1 MTENSSFIDVSLPSL
16 AKKPRQIFVA
26 YSYRLY
32 DKRDY
37 RRCFTEIGKAFEVE
51 FVFADERI
59 SSLHILQKIASYIRE
74 SQFGIYDITG
84 WNPNVTLELGLA
96 LGMGEKVFIALNP
109 DKTELDDVPS
119 DLKGVDRLQYSSF
132 ADLED
137 ELERLLSQAMPP
149 PRDPQAEDFMMQL
162 QNRVV
167 DTVNKSP
174 GMAISTIA
182 KAIGVKVELA
192 RLAARNELD
201 NRLRT
206 EGYTRGTKY
215 FPVDSADGSS
225 D

>member
-1 MTENSSFIDVSLPSL
+1 MTEQESFIDVSLPSL
-16 AKKPRQIFVA
+16 TKKPRQIFVA

-32 DKRDY
+32 DERDY
-37 RRCFTEIGKAFEVE
+37 RRCFTTIGKAFQIE

-59 SSLHILQKIASYIRE
+59 SSLHILQKIANYIRE

-109 DKTELDDVPS
+109 DETELNDVPS

-137 ELERLLSQAMPP
+137 ELERLVSQAMPP
-149 PRDPQAEDFMMQL
+149 PRDPEAENFLLRL
-162 QNRVV
+162 QDRVV
-167 DTVNKSP
+167 ETVNKSP
-174 GMAISTIA
+174 GISVSTIA
-182 KAIGVKVELA
+182 KAVGVNIDLA

-201 NRLRT
+201 IRLRT

-215 FPVDSADGSS
+215 FPIDSTDSLRG
-225 D
+225 

>member
-1 MTENSSFIDVSLPSL
+1 LTEQKSFIDVSLPSL
-16 AKKPRQIFVA
+16 TKKPRQVFVA
-26 YSYRLY
+26 YSYRHY

-37 RRCFTEIGKAFEVE
+37 RRCFNTVGKAFEVE

-59 SSLHILQKIASYIRE
+59 SSLHILQKIANYIRE
-74 SQFGIYDITG
+74 AQFSRYDITD

-109 DKTELDDVPS
+109 AETDLDDVPS

-137 ELERLLSQAMPP
+137 ELERLISQAMPP
-149 PRDPQAEDFMMQL
+149 PSDPEAEDFMLQP

-167 DTVNKSP
+167 ETVSKSP
-174 GMAISTIA
+174 GMGVSTIA
-182 KAIGVKVELA
+182 KAVGVNLELA

-206 EGYTRGTKY
+206 EGYTHGTKY
-215 FPVDSADGSS
+215 FPIDDT

>member
-1 MTENSSFIDVSLPSL
+1 MTEDKSFIDVSLPSL
-16 AKKPRQIFVA
+16 VKKPRQVFVA

-37 RRCFTEIGKAFEVE
+37 RRSFTSIGKAFEVE

-59 SSLHILQKIASYIRE
+59 SSLHILQKIANYIRE

-109 DKTELDDVPS
+109 NETELDDVPS

-132 ADLED
+132 SELEE

-149 PRDPQAEDFMMQL
+149 PKDPQAEDFMLQL
-162 QNRVV
+162 QDRVV

-182 KAIGVKVELA
+182 KAIGVNVDLA
-192 RLAARNELD
+192 RVAAKNELD
-201 NRLRT
+201 SRLRT

-215 FPVDSADGSS
+215 FPTGDPDGSQ